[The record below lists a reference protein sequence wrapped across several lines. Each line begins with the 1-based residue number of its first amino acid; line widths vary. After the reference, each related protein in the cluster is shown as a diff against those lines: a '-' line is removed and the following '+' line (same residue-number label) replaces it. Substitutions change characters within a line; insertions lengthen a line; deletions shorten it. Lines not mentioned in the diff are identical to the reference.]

1 MLFIML
7 NRSIWGIKEIVTY
20 GKRLRSTHC
29 IECEERERD
38 RKRERHRVCEL
49 LEKRKKKKER

>member
-1 MLFIML
+1 ML

-29 IECEERERD
+29 IECEERE
-38 RKRERHRVCEL
+38 KGTAKETHIECESY
-49 LEKRKKKKER
+49 

>member
-29 IECEERERD
+29 IECKERE
-38 RKRERHRVCEL
+38 KGTA
-49 LEKRKKKKER
+49 KENDIEGVSY